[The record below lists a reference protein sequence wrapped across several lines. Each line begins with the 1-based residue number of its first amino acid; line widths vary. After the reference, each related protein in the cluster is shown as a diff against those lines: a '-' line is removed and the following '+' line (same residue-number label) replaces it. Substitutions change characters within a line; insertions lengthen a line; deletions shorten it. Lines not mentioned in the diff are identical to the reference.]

1 MRITS
6 LLTAAAAAATVFSS
20 SAHATIRLANDPGGL
35 IAAYEHR
42 FVRARATGEH
52 VVIDGS
58 CLSAC
63 TLAVGL
69 VPREQV
75 CATPKAVLGFHAAW
89 TPTPWGQK
97 QVSGPATQHMMN
109 IYRPDLQAW
118 INSHG
123 GLTPHMIFLK
133 GSDLAPIV
141 APCSDAEIAAARTAH
156 VAHHGRRHHMTMGGP
171 RFRPIYAVR
180 PMGPPMGPMMPP
192 PPGMMMPPP
201 MPMY

>member
-1 MRITS
+1 MRIPS
-6 LLTAAAAAATVFSS
+6 LLTAAVAAGAVFSS
-20 SAHATIRLANDPGGL
+20 PSAQATIRLGDDPGGL
-35 IAAYEHR
+35 IAAYEHKFR
-42 FVRARATGEH
+42 HAGATGER

-89 TPTPWGQK
+89 QPTPWGGRA
-97 QVSGPATQHMMN
+97 VSGPATQHMMS
-109 IYRPDLQAW
+109 IYPADLQGW

-133 GSDLAPIV
+133 GPELASIV
-141 APCSDAEIAAARTAH
+141 PACSEADIAAARTTRTMRIASGRPGGPPRF
-156 VAHHGRRHHMTMGGP
+156 VARGP
-171 RFRPIYAVR
+171 RFHRFYPRPPMR
-180 PMGPPMGPMMPP
+180 PMMR
-192 PPGMMMPPP
+192 
-201 MPMY
+201 PMY